1 MGGPDRVKKVKW
13 GSMLEAVSFSDKSPD
28 RDVELHAGS
37 RVALIMGIERV
48 AEEASRVHSPA
59 SVSTELVRAIIEAR
73 NARKR
78 FFGEQLFADPA
89 WDILLELYVLRC
101 DQRRASVSKL
111 SLGAGV
117 PTTTALRWIE
127 KLHSDGLVEREPDP
141 LDARRVWVALS
152 DQGFQA
158 MQSYVRAIG
167 YLAG

>member
-1 MGGPDRVKKVKW
+1 
-13 GSMLEAVSFSDKSPD
+13 MLQAVSFSDGSRD
-28 RDVELHAGS
+28 RDVELQAGS
-37 RVALIMGIERV
+37 RVALIMGIEPV
-48 AEEASRVHSPA
+48 ADEASRVHSPA

-78 FFGEQLFADPA
+78 FFGDQLFADPA

-127 KLHSDGLVEREPDP
+127 KLHSDGLVE
-141 LDARRVWVALS
+141 
-152 DQGFQA
+152 
-158 MQSYVRAIG
+158 
-167 YLAG
+167 

>member
-1 MGGPDRVKKVKW
+1 
-13 GSMLEAVSFSDKSPD
+13 MLDTASFSDGS
-28 RDVELHAGS
+28 RDPNVELHAGS

-48 AEEASRVHSPA
+48 ADEASRTHSPA
-59 SVSTELVRAIIEAR
+59 SISAELVRAIIEAR

-78 FFGEQLFADPA
+78 YFGDQLFADPA
-89 WDILLELYVLRC
+89 WDILLELFVLRC

-117 PTTTALRWIE
+117 PTTTALRWID

-152 DQGFQA
+152 DKGFEA
-158 MQSYVRAIG
+158 MQSYVHAIG
-167 YLAG
+167 YLAGA

>member
-1 MGGPDRVKKVKW
+1 
-13 GSMLEAVSFSDKSPD
+13 MLEAVSFSDKSPD

-48 AEEASRVHSPA
+48 AEQASRVQSPA

-78 FFGEQLFADPA
+78 FFGDQLFADPA

-152 DQGFQA
+152 DRGFEA
-158 MQSYVRAIG
+158 MQSYVHAIG
-167 YLAG
+167 YLAGT